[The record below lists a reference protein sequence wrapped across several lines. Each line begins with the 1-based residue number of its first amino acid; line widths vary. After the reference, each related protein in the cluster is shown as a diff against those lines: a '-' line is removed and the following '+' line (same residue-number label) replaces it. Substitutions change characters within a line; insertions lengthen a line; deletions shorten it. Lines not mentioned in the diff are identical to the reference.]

1 VAKRVRGSRSAH
13 RPGGQV
19 PVRSRRSAEASTP
32 SAPTPA
38 PAAWDADI
46 DDAIDLVV
54 METMEVSIEEAAPVV
69 QPTRRQRRA
78 TRVKADSLQARVTA
92 ENVYVLEDLRRIAFV
107 TAVLF
112 VGLFVAWVLFV
123 PLGLLDLY

>member
-13 RPGGQV
+13 RPGGQG
-19 PVRSRRSAEASTP
+19 PVRTRRTGEASTP
-32 SAPTPA
+32 SGSEVTPST
-38 PAAWDADI
+38 WDADV

-54 METMEVSIEEAAPVV
+54 METMEVSIEEPTPVV
-69 QPTRRQRRA
+69 QSTRRQRRA

-107 TAVLF
+107 TAILF
-112 VGLFVAWVLFV
+112 IGLLVAWVLFV
-123 PLGLLDLY
+123 PLGLLGLY